1 MCKTSDINKVRK
13 TITQISYKCPLNFF
27 QFKSNVIKKNIRFKG
42 SAKVKGLDSLK
53 KSSEILKY
61 IGYVSGNIAFQDLR
75 NGTDVIKSQAEFLNL
90 KDLSYANNLI
100 KKLQLDVRGN
110 PRTMSKE
117 MKQKLAIVMALMNNL
132 DIVAIGIVGFAL
144 GRAKFNKKD
153 LLL

>member
-1 MCKTSDINKVRK
+1 M
-13 TITQISYKCPLNFF
+13 
-27 QFKSNVIKKNIRFKG
+27 
-42 SAKVKGLDSLK
+42 
-53 KSSEILKY
+53 KY
-61 IGYVSGNIAFQDLR
+61 IGHVPGDIAFPELR
-75 NGTDVIKSQAEFLNL
+75 SGTDVIKSQAEFLNL
-90 KDLSYANNLI
+90 KDLSYANKLI